1 MNSPAIIICN
11 LNKLFRLYPDPIKSR
26 ILQAIFFWKK
36 FYKEKIALS
45 EINLTINKG
54 EIVGILGPN
63 GAGKTTLL
71 KIIAN
76 ISRPTTGKVIT
87 NGRIVCVLALGL
99 GFHPRL
105 TGLENI
111 RLAGMMLG
119 MSRKD
124 IDSKINWIIN
134 FAEIGDYINYP
145 LTSYSTGMRARLSFA
160 IAACQTPEILII
172 DEALATGDMYFVQKC
187 ISRIQ
192 EITGSG
198 TTALFVSHNI
208 WSIKRLTNRCI
219 LVENGQITADGE
231 TSRVTDAYYE
241 AILKNEVI
249 RGASSIADL
258 NSFVGTGEA
267 IVTSIATINSENI
280 STQNLTSGK
289 FAKVLL
295 EVFATKHLRTISISI
310 QIMRSDGVFIT
321 AISALSGGTLN
332 SEFDFIEPIF
342 TLGKG
347 SSKFEFCFKPL
358 LLAPGDY
365 SIDIHIMNMDNYDG
379 YISNHQCYFKP
390 RILEFNVTRIGNPN
404 RLITYYQPY
413 SLTQFDPL

>member
-1 MNSPAIIICN
+1 VNRPAIVISN
-11 LNKLFRLYPDPIKSR
+11 LTKSFRLYPDPIKSR
-26 ILQAIFFWKK
+26 IFQAIFFWKI
-36 FYKEKIALS
+36 FYKKKIALS
-45 EINLTINKG
+45 KINLTIKRG

-76 ISRPTTGKVIT
+76 ISRPTSGEVIT

-119 MSRKD
+119 ISKKD
-124 IDSKINWIIN
+124 IESKIDWIIN

-160 IAACQTPEILII
+160 IAACQNPEILII

-192 EITGSG
+192 EITASG

-231 TSRVTDAYYE
+231 TTRVADAYYE
-241 AILKNEVI
+241 AILKNEVT
-249 RGASSIADL
+249 RGVSSIADL

-267 IVTSIATINSENI
+267 VVINIATINCENI
-280 STQNLTSGK
+280 SSQNLTSGK
-289 FAKVLL
+289 FAKITL
-295 EVFATKHLRTISISI
+295 EIFASKYLQSVGISI

-332 SEFDFIEPIF
+332 SEFDFIEPSF

-347 SSKFEFCFKPL
+347 ASKFEFCFKPL

-365 SIDIHIMNMDNYDG
+365 SIDIHLMNMDEYDG
-379 YISNHQCYFKP
+379 YTSNQQYYFKP

-404 RLITYYQPY
+404 RSIAYYQPY
-413 SLTQFDPL
+413 SLKKFGPL

>member
-1 MNSPAIIICN
+1 MNRPAIIISN
-11 LNKLFRLYPDPIKSR
+11 LTKSFQLYPDPIKSR
-26 ILQAIFFWKK
+26 LFQAIFFWKI

-45 EINLTINKG
+45 KINLTINKG

-76 ISRPTTGKVIT
+76 ISRPTAGEVIT

-119 MSRKD
+119 MSKKD
-124 IDSKINWIIN
+124 IESKIDWIIN

-160 IAACQTPEILII
+160 IAACQNPEILII

-192 EITGSG
+192 EITASG

-231 TSRVTDAYYE
+231 TTRVADAYYE
-241 AILKNEVI
+241 AILKNEVT
-249 RGASSIADL
+249 RGVSSIADL
-258 NSFVGTGEA
+258 NFFVGTGEA
-267 IVTSIATINSENI
+267 VVTNIATINSENI
-280 STQNLTSGK
+280 SSQNLTSGK
-289 FAKVLL
+289 FAKIIL
-295 EVFATKHLRTISISI
+295 EIFASKHLQSVGISI

-332 SEFDFIEPIF
+332 SEFDFIEPSF
-342 TLGKG
+342 TLGEG
-347 SSKFEFCFKPL
+347 ASKFEFYFKPL

-365 SIDIHIMNMDNYDG
+365 SIDIHLMNMDKYDG
-379 YISNHQCYFKP
+379 YTSNQQYYFKP

-404 RLITYYQPY
+404 RSIAYYQPY
-413 SLTQFDPL
+413 SLKQFDPL